1 MINYKK
7 ITVSYVYN
15 PTVDEI
21 FNALANKKVSHST
34 RHKKTFTN
42 IKEAEIY
49 EKNINKKGMF
59 NFVDND
65 LSALFVFNYFK
76 LKKFNPVLLW
86 DTSQSNWCIFS
97 NQNWQ
102 QYMKGK

>member
-1 MINYKK
+1 
-7 ITVSYVYN
+7 
-15 PTVDEI
+15 
-21 FNALANKKVSHST
+21 
-34 RHKKTFTN
+34 
-42 IKEAEIY
+42 
-49 EKNINKKGMF
+49 MF

-97 NQNWQ
+97 NQNCQ

>member
-1 MINYKK
+1 MKLTKKDCELLINSKYDCFYSEQK
-7 ITVSYVYN
+7 N
-15 PTVDEI
+15 RFE
-21 FNALANKKVSHST
+21 H
-34 RHKKTFTN
+34 
-42 IKEAEIY
+42 IKGNLN
-49 EKNINKKGMF
+49 NINKKGMF

>member
-1 MINYKK
+1 MKLTKKDCELLIN
-7 ITVSYVYN
+7 
-15 PTVDEI
+15 
-21 FNALANKKVSHST
+21 T
-34 RHKKTFTN
+34 RCRSFYSEQKNRFEH
-42 IKEAEIY
+42 IKGNL
-49 EKNINKKGMF
+49 KNINKKGMF

-65 LSALFVFNYFK
+65 LSDLFVFNYFK